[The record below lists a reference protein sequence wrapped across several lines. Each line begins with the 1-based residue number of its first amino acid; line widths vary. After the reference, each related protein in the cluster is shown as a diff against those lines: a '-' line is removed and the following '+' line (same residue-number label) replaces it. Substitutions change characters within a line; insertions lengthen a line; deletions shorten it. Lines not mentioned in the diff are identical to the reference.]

1 LAFGEWH
8 SRYHTAEG
16 TGLEKVGLG
25 DLLPEPRQ
33 EGAAVVLFSDQEL
46 GILQLT
52 VDLLDVAFWGHRK

>member
-1 LAFGEWH
+1 
-8 SRYHTAEG
+8 
-16 TGLEKVGLG
+16 LG